1 MPFQILINLIIAFL
15 WVTLQDDWSLP
26 TFTLGYILG
35 LAILFLM
42 RRFFNEKFYLS
53 RVWAIIVLMAIFM
66 WELIMSTIV
75 VIGQILRPKLNIT
88 PGIFKLETELESNW
102 EITTLA
108 LLFMLTP
115 GSVVVE
121 VSPDKNTFYMHV
133 MDIPVSRDMVI
144 SSHARFEKAIMEVTR

>member
-26 TFTLGYILG
+26 TFTLGYLLG

-42 RRFFNEKFYLS
+42 RRFFNEKFYLH
-53 RVWAIIVLMAIFM
+53 RIWALIVLFLIFM
-66 WELIMSTIV
+66 WELIHSTIV
-75 VIGQILRPKLNIT
+75 VTGQILRPKLNIT

-121 VSPDKNTFYMHV
+121 VSPDRRTFYMHA
-133 MDIPVSRDMVI
+133 MDIPISSDMVI
-144 SSHARFEKAIMEVTR
+144 ASHTRFERAIMEVTR